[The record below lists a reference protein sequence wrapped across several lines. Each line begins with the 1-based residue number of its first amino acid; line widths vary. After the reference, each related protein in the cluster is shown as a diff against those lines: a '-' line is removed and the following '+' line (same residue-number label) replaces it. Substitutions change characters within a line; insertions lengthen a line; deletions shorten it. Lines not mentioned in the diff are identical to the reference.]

1 MKCPVK
7 CGECQVFHE
16 KKVFNRKNHDFPNGD
31 RNAELQ
37 FRTLAEKIEACENRI
52 NEWRNGFP
60 SGLKPLTPELRDVI
74 ASVVIRVLKQRP
86 PMPLKY
92 TDYQNLEQLRAD
104 PESLSRVAQFFEIEP
119 KKLRKLL

>member
-37 FRTLAEKIEACENRI
+37 FRTLAEKIETCEDRI
-52 NEWRNGFP
+52 NEWRNNGIP
-60 SGLKPLTPELRDVI
+60 SGLKPELRDAI
-74 ASVVIRVLKQRP
+74 ASVAIYLLKQKP
-86 PMPLKY
+86 PLPL
-92 TDYQNLEQLRAD
+92 THDDWVNLERVKTNQVLLR
-104 PESLSRVAQFFEIEP
+104 RVAQFFEIEP